1 MKKIYS
7 RLLPLLGIIILFNAC
22 GRQQAADDKAPVAD
36 EAQVRFID
44 SLTANANSINI
55 SPDLINAV
63 KQSARH
69 FAAEKDEA
77 TQMFLTLGLAY
88 LYNIQGEI
96 DSTLH
101 YIVQV
106 LPYYETNTHTGE
118 SEQRLSRA
126 LFLCYF
132 IYGESLMIEG
142 ENITKANYYLSK
154 ASAFSTQ
161 PGMDTM
167 IDKRFKIT
175 ALQYAITT
183 NRFCKQYE
191 QAFRYGKMAL
201 QLIATAP
208 KDNYSAHSFRIVSE
222 IANCYS
228 ETDQF
233 DSARY
238 YIARLEQQADKIN
251 KPGASHDL
259 YSVKA
264 AYYYYAKQYDSSLK
278 YSLMA
283 TEDMNQNDIGALTAY
298 SNNLGLCVR
307 LKQQADAQ
315 HWYKLAEEKYKS
327 LEIIDAS
334 DKIAYLENKIPYD
347 FLYGSKSTAEEDYW
361 QLATLKE
368 QQYSTERIK
377 MFAAIESE
385 YNVAAKEKKIAAL
398 NTQNEIA
405 QNRQKSMTLIA
416 ILTAML
422 MAAVIVAA
430 ILLSRHRKL
439 KQEKEK
445 ALLQQ
450 QLLRTQM
457 EPHFIFNTLSALQS
471 YVRFDEKEKT
481 LKYLNQ
487 FSRLLRSSLE
497 LSRESFV
504 PLTEEIETLQN
515 YLSLQK
521 MRYDNA
527 FSYHIHCQEDIYG
540 ILIPPMLIQP
550 FVENAIVHGID
561 PNDQKGVITIDFII
575 KENSI
580 QVTITDNGK
589 GLQNKP
595 VQPQKHKSLATTISR
610 ERLAMMTKESGSD
623 AGITIGNGPLNGT
636 IVVLTIPINKEMK
649 NE

>member
-1 MKKIYS
+1 MTKIYRWFL
-7 RLLPLLGIIILFNAC
+7 RLLPLTILFGAC
-22 GRQQAADDKAPVAD
+22 SSKQTPDENVPLADAT
-36 EAQVRFID
+36 QVRFID
-44 SLTANANSINI
+44 SLTASSNNPNI
-55 SPDLINAV
+55 SQALIADV
-63 KQSARH
+63 KQSVQH

-77 TQMFLTLGLAY
+77 TQMFLTMGLAY
-88 LYNIQGEI
+88 LYNINGET
-96 DSTLH
+96 DSALH
-101 YIVQV
+101 YIEKA
-106 LPYYETNTHTGE
+106 LPYYEKNTYIGV
-118 SEQRLSRA
+118 SEQRLSKA

-154 ASAFSTQ
+154 ASAFSMQ
-161 PGMDTM
+161 PGVDTI
-167 IDKRFKIT
+167 IDKRYKIT

-191 QAFRYGKMAL
+191 QALHYGKVAL
-201 QLIATAP
+201 QLIASSP
-208 KDNYSAHSFRIVSE
+208 KDNYGAHSFRIISE
-222 IANCYS
+222 VANCYS
-228 ETDQF
+228 ETGQF
-233 DSARY
+233 DSSKY
-238 YIARLEQQADKIN
+238 YIARLELLARKIN
-251 KPGASHDL
+251 KPAAVHDL
-259 YSVKA
+259 YSVNA
-264 AYYYYAKQYDSSLK
+264 AYYYYNKQYDSSLK
-278 YSLMA
+278 YSLLA
-283 TEDMNQNDIGALTAY
+283 TESMNQKDLGALTAY

-307 LKQQADAQ
+307 LKRKAEAQ
-315 HWYKLAEEKYKS
+315 HWYNLAADRYQS
-327 LEIIDAS
+327 LDIIDAS

-347 FLYGSKSTAEEDYW
+347 FLYGSKETAERDYW

-368 QQYSTERIK
+368 QEYSTERLK
-377 MFAAIESE
+377 MFATIESE
-385 YNVAAKEKKIAAL
+385 YNVALKEKKIAAL

-405 QNRQKSMTLIA
+405 KSRQKSLTLIA
-416 ILTAML
+416 ILTALL
-422 MAAVIVAA
+422 MGAVIVAA

-521 MRYDNA
+521 MRYENA
-527 FSYHIHCQEDIYG
+527 FSYNINCQEDIYG
-540 ILIPPMLIQP
+540 IMIPPMLIQP
-550 FVENAIVHGID
+550 FVENAIVHGIE
-561 PNDQKGVITIDFII
+561 PNDQKGIITIDFVI
-575 KENSI
+575 KGSSI

-595 VQPQKHKSLATTISR
+595 TQPQKHKSLATAISR
-610 ERLAMMTKESGSD
+610 ERLAMMTKESGGD
-623 AGITIGNGPLNGT
+623 AGITIGNGPLKGT
-636 IVVLTIPINKEMK
+636 IVVLTIPISKETK